1 MMERAVFL
9 DALRFWET
17 GRFGY
22 NGVLAAILLM
32 VASFGDAWETIAQ
45 NFGAVV
51 GLGVIANLLYCLA
64 YPVDLIAQATPARLS
79 WRRWRWVAWCL
90 GTGFAALL
98 AMVAAFGIGAPF

>member
-17 GRFGY
+17 GRLGY
-22 NGVLAAILLM
+22 NGVLGAILLM
-32 VASFGDAWETIAQ
+32 VASFGDAWEMIAQ

-64 YPVDLIAQATPARLS
+64 YLVDLVAQATPARSL
-79 WRRWRWVAWCL
+79 WRRLRWVAWCV
-90 GTGFAALL
+90 GTAFAALL
-98 AMVAAFGIGAPF
+98 AMGAAFGVGARY